1 MIKTLD
7 RLLDHLTMY
16 RLVLYY
22 LAALLIAAFLFG
34 FLKLVPHDPTALA
47 FTTTL
52 VLATCWITNK
62 AFARIFGVPANSES
76 VYITALIL
84 ALILDPI
91 APTDAKAI
99 GAVAFASVWAI
110 SSKYILA

>member
-22 LAALLIAAFLFG
+22 LAALLIAALVFS
-34 FLKLVPHDPTALA
+34 FLKLVPHDPTALV
-47 FTTTL
+47 FTTAL

-62 AFARIFGVPANSES
+62 VFARIFEVPANGES
-76 VYITALIL
+76 VYIT
-84 ALILDPI
+84 
-91 APTDAKAI
+91 
-99 GAVAFASVWAI
+99 
-110 SSKYILA
+110 